1 MSYALFADIASIVLI
16 FAGALLVLSAS
27 IGVAR
32 FLDPMARIHF
42 VTKPQTV
49 GLVFTILGAAIRVT
63 VSESVGIAERGDLGI
78 LFLLVV
84 FALATSPVTDQRMTR
99 ISRREG
105 LYADDDQMSR
115 NDQPA
120 TKQMLRK

>member
-1 MSYALFADIASIVLI
+1 MSYALFADIASLVLI

-49 GLVFTILGAAIRVT
+49 GLVFTILGAGIRVT
-63 VSESVGIAERGDLGI
+63 GS
-78 LFLLVV
+78 
-84 FALATSPVTDQRMTR
+84 
-99 ISRREG
+99 
-105 LYADDDQMSR
+105 
-115 NDQPA
+115 
-120 TKQMLRK
+120 

>member
-1 MSYALFADIASIVLI
+1 ALFADIASLVLI

-42 VTKPQTV
+42 VTKPQAV
-49 GLVFTILGAAIRVT
+49 GLVFAILGAGTRVPG
-63 VSESVGIAERGDLGI
+63 SESFRPADRGDIAI
-78 LFLLVV
+78 LFSLVV
-84 FALATSPVTDQRMTR
+84 FALATSPVTAQRMTR

-120 TKQMLRK
+120 TKQMRRK

>member
-1 MSYALFADIASIVLI
+1 MSYGFFADVASLILI
-16 FAGALLVLSAS
+16 FAGALLVLSAA

-32 FLDPMARIHF
+32 FQDPMSRIHF

-63 VSESVGIAERGDLGI
+63 GSESFGVAERGDLGI
-78 LFLLVV
+78 LLLLVV
-84 FALATSPVTDQRMTR
+84 FAMTTSPVTAQRMTR

-105 LYADDDQMSR
+105 LYAEDANISR

-120 TKQMLRK
+120 TKQMRRK

>member
-1 MSYALFADIASIVLI
+1 MSYALFADIASLVLI
-16 FAGALLVLSAS
+16 FAVSLLVLSATL
-27 IGVAR
+27 GVAR
-32 FLDPMARIHF
+32 FLAPMARIHF

-49 GLVFTILGAAIRVT
+49 GLVFTILGAGIRVT
-63 VSESVGIAERGDLGI
+63 GSESFGVAERGVLGI

-84 FALATSPVTDQRMTR
+84 FALATSPVTAQRMTR

-120 TKQMLRK
+120 TKQMRRK

>member
-1 MSYALFADIASIVLI
+1 MSYALFADVVSLILI
-16 FAGALLVLSAS
+16 FAGALLVLSAA

-32 FLDPMARIHF
+32 FQDPMSRIHF

-49 GLVFTILGAAIRVT
+49 GLIFTILGAGIRVT
-63 VSESVGIAERGDLGI
+63 GSESFGVAERGDLGI

-84 FALATSPVTDQRMTR
+84 FALATSPVTAQRMTR

-105 LYADDDQMSR
+105 LYADDEHMSR

-120 TKQMLRK
+120 TKQMRRK

>member
-1 MSYALFADIASIVLI
+1 DIASLVLI

-42 VTKPQTV
+42 VTKPQTG
-49 GLVFTILGAAIRVT
+49 GLVFTILGAGIRVT
-63 VSESVGIAERGDLGI
+63 GYESFWVAERGDFRMLD
-78 LFLLVV
+78 LPVV
-84 FALATSPVTDQRMTR
+84 FAVATSPVPAQRTTR
-99 ISRREG
+99 ISCRVG
-105 LYADDDQMSR
+105 LSADDDQMAR

-120 TKQMLRK
+120 TKQMRRK

>member
-1 MSYALFADIASIVLI
+1 MSYAHFADIASLVLI

-27 IGVAR
+27 IRVAR

-42 VTKPQTV
+42 VTKPQTA
-49 GLVFTILGAAIRVT
+49 GLVFTILDAGIRVT
-63 VSESVGIAERGDLGI
+63 GAESYGVAERGDLGI

-84 FALATSPVTDQRMTR
+84 FALATSPVTAQRMTR

-120 TKQMLRK
+120 TKQMRRK